1 MILKTKLKLRHV
13 NQDCSGTAQEMQAP
27 AGECEGCPVVAS
39 VDHKVTE
46 QGFWRNTR
54 EPGTITRAS
63 IPDNS
68 KRLVKFPRSALRRM
82 KCCGRKINTTIAVKA
97 ETVVRKNEKQRP
109 GSNIVCGKLWSRID
123 AQGEETCGK
132 ERRQKRTRTSE
143 EKGLVDRRK
152 KTRISKEKV
161 DIVDLRKKEQGM
173 QAPAGG
179 CEGCPVVASVEQKI
193 AEQSSWRNIREP
205 GTITRVVIPFQ
216 TNVDEEGPRRSRR
229 TEWRCSVESEANV
242 DTRIFVV

>member
-1 MILKTKLKLRHV
+1 MERQVSEKGIAITVQHTICKCPERVGAETYARMILKTKLKLRHV

-143 EKGLVDRRK
+143 EKGFVDRRK
-152 KTRISKEKV
+152 ETRTSKEKV
-161 DIVDLRKKEQGM
+161 DIVDLEKKGLGEEERTLEMGLFVSCGFSAKAVAMINIIMRELQRKND
-173 QAPAGG
+173 
-179 CEGCPVVASVEQKI
+179 
-193 AEQSSWRNIREP
+193 RL
-205 GTITRVVIPFQ
+205 
-216 TNVDEEGPRRSRR
+216 
-229 TEWRCSVESEANV
+229 
-242 DTRIFVV
+242 